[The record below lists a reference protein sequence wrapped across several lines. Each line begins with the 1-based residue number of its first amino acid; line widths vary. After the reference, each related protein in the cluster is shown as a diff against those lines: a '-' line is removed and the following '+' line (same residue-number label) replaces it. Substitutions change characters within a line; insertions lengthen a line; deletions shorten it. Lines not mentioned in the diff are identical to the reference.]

1 MQSSPLFLLALA
13 ALATAKTDLS
23 GCTSSA
29 TVAYGGAS
37 LIWYVPGTG
46 ELCDFLDCG
55 GGRAPPKT
63 TVPGCPLYSGT
74 ATYSPSYL
82 PGYNDGVAASTSAS
96 AASTS
101 QSSAAIT
108 GSSTS
113 AAISQQTSESVISS
127 SDVSPSSGSV
137 DSAVFITSTT
147 GTGTASGSLSQTTAT
162 SNSSSSTQTS
172 SKSSSTSTSSGAAS
186 TVTGNSGVRMNVHVW
201 HGVVGAG
208 AAGFALLL

>member
-1 MQSSPLFLLALA
+1 MQTPLFLLALA
-13 ALATAKTDLS
+13 ALATARTDLS

-82 PGYNDGVAASTSAS
+82 AGYNGGVAASTSAS
-96 AASTS
+96 AVASTT
-101 QSSAAIT
+101 QSSAQIT
-108 GSSTS
+108 GT
-113 AAISQQTSESVISS
+113 AASSQQTILTGSVITS
-127 SDVSPSSGSV
+127 SDVSSSGSAS
-137 DSAVFITSTT
+137 SAVFITSTT
-147 GTGTASGSLSQTTAT
+147 DTKTASESQSTAT
-162 SNSSSSTQTS
+162 SISSSGTQTS
-172 SKSSSTSTSSGAAS
+172 SRSSSTSTSFAAAS
-186 TVTGNSGVRMNVHVW
+186 SVTGNSGAKMNVHVW
-201 HGVVGAG
+201 HGFVGAG
-208 AAGFALLL
+208 AAGLTFLL